1 MYILGLHTC
10 SKKLYYHYPGWH
22 QPSAVFEYLVHNETM
37 NTLSK
42 EQKSILIAAATNS
55 SLYFTLHLQSENELA
70 LERMIEKGVETHAF
84 PDELLKELY
93 ESSKAT
99 LIEECSKDSF
109 SHEVMLSYKSYLT
122 RMRQWGPMSSGGIWK
137 WRTINSSSSKN

>member
-1 MYILGLHTC
+1 MD
-10 SKKLYYHYPGWH
+10 
-22 QPSAVFEYLVHNETM
+22 
-37 NTLSK
+37 TLSK
-42 EQKSILIAAATNS
+42 EQKSILVAAATMS

-70 LERMIEKGVETHAF
+70 LERMMEKGVETHAF

-99 LIEECSKDSF
+99 LLEECSKDKF
-109 SHEVMLSYKSYLT
+109 SHEVMLSYKSYLL

-137 WRTINSSSSKN
+137 WRSANTHGK